1 MKLETENLSE
11 KNRLDLSK
19 QVSAAQVSRIIEKR
33 FQDLNP
39 SWSKHQMNWL
49 NDVYNAFKNHEKY
62 MIILYL
68 KKKTMDYYS
77 RNFLKLT
84 YDEYY
89 SKNTF
94 EINHFNV
101 MDISKDLCIPKESA
115 RRKVI
120 ELEKI
125 GAIIRQKKRIII
137 DKSVFPS
144 VKPINSLKRISR
156 FLSLLSEILV
166 EEGVISN
173 QKKLSSDE
181 LEKTIKDNF
190 SYIWKLYYELQV
202 PMMLSWKKIFKDIE
216 CWHVWGTCIVNQ
228 QIESTKID
236 KGYLDKAKF
245 ISEFFHNNPK
255 LRGINAM
262 SISDITGIPRA
273 TVIRKLNILI
283 KKNFLVMNEKKQY
296 KLTGDHKKTMVKN
309 QLTVLVQL
317 ADFSSKIYNLY
328 LANKKLI

>member
-125 GAIIRQKKRIII
+125 GAIIRQKKE
-137 DKSVFPS
+137 
-144 VKPINSLKRISR
+144 
-156 FLSLLSEILV
+156 LLSI
-166 EEGVISN
+166 N
-173 QKKLSSDE
+173 QY
-181 LEKTIKDNF
+181 F
-190 SYIWKLYYELQV
+190 QV
-202 PMMLSWKKIFKDIE
+202 
-216 CWHVWGTCIVNQ
+216 
-228 QIESTKID
+228 
-236 KGYLDKAKF
+236 
-245 ISEFFHNNPK
+245 
-255 LRGINAM
+255 
-262 SISDITGIPRA
+262 
-273 TVIRKLNILI
+273 LNL
-283 KKNFLVMNEKKQY
+283 
-296 KLTGDHKKTMVKN
+296 
-309 QLTVLVQL
+309 
-317 ADFSSKIYNLY
+317 
-328 LANKKLI
+328 